1 MTPFFLLSAYIAHPA
16 LQRYVANMAARS
28 ECLGLQ
34 MATSPDGTDA
44 SVPEGWISSALALGM
59 DWGELHQGGQVG
71 ALGVVL
77 GSAVG

>member
-1 MTPFFLLSAYIAHPA
+1 MTPFFFLSAYIAHPENPH
-16 LQRYVANMAARS
+16 LR
-28 ECLGLQ
+28 
-34 MATSPDGTDA
+34 ATSPDGTDA